1 MKKLCILISVCLIIL
16 LCGCNGY
23 KEIDRGYIVTAIG
36 FKDKNG
42 TTDIFIEVLYSSDV
56 TDEKN
61 KRTILTASGPDET
74 QAYKNLESALV
85 KPLYFE
91 QLGTVVFEKTTDFNI
106 GFLKEIANI
115 NLGVYIVKTD
125 NIINLFENATPNGVL
140 GYDVISLIKTQQK
153 EGFKKATNQLY
164 KSQSYNFDIP
174 YVNFVDGNLILK
186 QMENTK

>member
-1 MKKLCILISVCLIIL
+1 M
-16 LCGCNGY
+16 
-23 KEIDRGYIVTAIG
+23 
-36 FKDKNG
+36 
-42 TTDIFIEVLYSSDV
+42 
-56 TDEKN
+56 
-61 KRTILTASGPDET
+61 
-74 QAYKNLESALV
+74 
-85 KPLYFE
+85 
-91 QLGTVVFEKTTDFNI
+91 GTVVFEKTTDFNI